1 MACIAK
7 RRPAP
12 NRGGA
17 NDGQP
22 DRRPTSLHL
31 PHLQTRI
38 TPNVAFES
46 IRDDTH
52 HLSGPLNRGPHSL
65 QERRPRFS
73 YRGLP
78 VLAILV
84 VFVATLV
91 GVVLLVTVVLTVML
105 VVTPVLPTLT
115 PVMSIVVVPVA
126 AIENLGN
133 PH

>member
-1 MACIAK
+1 MLVAVV
-7 RRPAP
+7 PAH
-12 NRGGA
+12 R
-17 NDGQP
+17 
-22 DRRPTSLHL
+22 
-31 PHLQTRI
+31 QTRI
-38 TPNVAFES
+38 TPTVAFES
-46 IRDDTH
+46 IRDDVCRVRR
-52 HLSGPLNRGPHSL
+52 SSGPHSL
-65 QERRPRFS
+65 PERGPPFS

-91 GVVLLVTVVLTVML
+91 GVVLLVTAVLTVML